1 MSTSYGLETAKNK
14 AKTKISVDTIAL
26 LKENADLKKENAK
39 LKKQLEEAS
48 DNGKGTDSKNSSRGA
63 GASKTK

>member
-1 MSTSYGLETAKNK
+1 MSTSYGLETSKVKRKKQDNSDLNHLK
-14 AKTKISVDTIAL
+14 
-26 LKENADLKKENAK
+26 KENADLKKENEK

-48 DNGKGTDSKNSSRGA
+48 DDGKGTDSKNSSGRA